1 MTPEQKNKL
10 ILPGTMIV
18 ISIIVLIAV
27 DQLIPREYDYE
38 ITVNNQK
45 IMTKLPSPAWRWS
58 IGIFSFLLVWFTF
71 VFVTT
76 YKDMLKTAV
85 NDSPKK

>member
-1 MTPEQKNKL
+1 
-10 ILPGTMIV
+10 MIV
-18 ISIIVLIAV
+18 ISIIVLITV

-45 IMTKLPSPAWRWS
+45 IVGKLPSQTWRWL
-58 IGIFSFLLVWFTF
+58 IGIFSFLLVWFIF

-76 YKDMLKTAV
+76 YKEMMKTAV